1 MFNTRG
7 RGGQRPFEQWMD
19 GWMDGHFGLVNVKKK
34 CIIGIGR
41 LPLNAKADGTE
52 ERPAISCEI
61 LEKFVVHK
69 SMSTDRS
76 VLIILGKL

>member
-1 MFNTRG
+1 MQNISFI
-7 RGGQRPFEQWMD
+7 
-19 GWMDGHFGLVNVKKK
+19 GLGAMGTPMALNLLKKK

-61 LEKFVVHK
+61 LDF
-69 SMSTDRS
+69 R
-76 VLIILGKL
+76 GKGMAIRGHLDIPR